1 MIGNFMNQPND
12 DVLFRTLDD
21 VAFITLNMPQTG
33 NKIPQT
39 VVAVLGELLEQAS
52 QDRTLKA
59 VVINAQGDHFCQG
72 RDGGKK
78 VQESPPTPLQL
89 REKMM
94 GPITKVYAAL
104 RAIQV
109 PVVAIVQGEAHGF
122 GAALAGS
129 ADITIAA
136 DNAKFSFPELLVDM
150 PPTLAMATVMD
161 KVGPKALSWLVYSNA
176 HIDAQRASQIGLVSE
191 VVPLQELAT
200 AQEKILTQLRART
213 IPALA
218 TVKDFLANCRLD
230 EFSQAANYAKNSLA
244 LVLSSK

>member
-1 MIGNFMNQPND
+1 MLQQLEN
-12 DVLFRTLDD
+12 VLFQTIDQ
-21 VAFITLNMPQTG
+21 VSFITLNMPDTG

-39 VVAVLGELLEQAS
+39 VVTRLGELLEQAS
-52 QDRTLKA
+52 LDYSLKA
-59 VVINAQGDHFCQG
+59 VVINAHGDHFCQG

-78 VQESPPTPLQL
+78 VNDTPPTPLQL

-109 PVVAIVQGEAHGF
+109 PVVAIVQGQANGF

-136 DNAKFSFPELLVDM
+136 DNAQFSFPELLVDM

-161 KVGPKALSWLVYSNA
+161 RVGPKALSWLVYTNA
-176 HIDAQRASQIGLVSE
+176 YISAQRACQIGLVSE
-191 VVPLQELAT
+191 VVPLKDLSLA
-200 AQEKILTQLRART
+200 QDKLLGQLRART

-230 EFSQAANYAKNSLA
+230 EFPKAANYAKNSLA

>member
-1 MIGNFMNQPND
+1 MLQQTEN
-12 DVLFRTLDD
+12 VLFKTIDD
-21 VAFITLNMPQTG
+21 VAFITLNMPDTG
-33 NKIPQT
+33 NRIPQS
-39 VVAVLGELLEQAS
+39 VVTRLGELLEQAS
-52 QDRTLKA
+52 LDNTLKA
-59 VVINAQGDHFCQG
+59 VVINAHGDHFCLG

-78 VQESPPTPLQL
+78 GNDAPPTALQL

-94 GPITKVYAAL
+94 GPITRVYSAL

-109 PVVAIVQGEAHGF
+109 PVVAVVQGEANGF

-129 ADITIAA
+129 ADITLAA
-136 DNAKFSFPELLVDM
+136 DNAQFSFPELLGDM

-161 KVGPKALSWLVYSNA
+161 KVGPKALSWLVYTNV
-176 HIDAQRASQIGLVSE
+176 HISAQKACQVGLVSE
-191 VVPLQELAT
+191 VVPLLELST
-200 AQEKILTQLRART
+200 ALDQLLGQLRARS

-230 EFSQAANYAKNSLA
+230 EFNQAANYAKNSLA

>member
-1 MIGNFMNQPND
+1 MNQATEE
-12 DVLFRTLDD
+12 VLFKTVDE

-33 NKIPQT
+33 NKIPQS
-39 VVAVLGELLEQAS
+39 VVTRLGELLEQVS
-52 QDRTLKA
+52 LERSLKA
-59 VVINAQGDHFCQG
+59 VVINAHGDHFCLG

-78 VQESPPTPLQL
+78 SQDTPPTPIQL

-94 GPITKVYAAL
+94 GPITKVYSAL

-109 PVVAIVQGEAHGF
+109 PVVAVVQGEANGF

-161 KVGPKALSWLVYSNA
+161 RVGPKALSWLVYTNV
-176 HIDAQRASQIGLVSE
+176 HISAERACQVGLVSE
-191 VVPLQELAT
+191 VFPLHDLNNELDR
-200 AQEKILTQLRART
+200 LLVQLRARS

-230 EFSQAANYAKNSLA
+230 EFPQAANYAKNSLA

>member
-1 MIGNFMNQPND
+1 MQQEIEN
-12 DVLFRTLDD
+12 VLFQTVDQ
-21 VAFITLNMPQTG
+21 VSFITLNMPDTG
-33 NKIPQT
+33 NKIPQS
-39 VVAVLGELLEQAS
+39 VVTRLGELLEQAS
-52 QDRTLKA
+52 LDHSLKA
-59 VVINAQGDHFCQG
+59 VVINAHGDHFCLG

-78 VQESPPTPLQL
+78 ANETPPTPLQL

-94 GPITKVYAAL
+94 GPITKVYSAL

-109 PVVAIVQGEAHGF
+109 PVVAIVQGEANGF

-136 DNAKFSFPELLVDM
+136 ENAHFSFPELLVDM

-161 KVGPKALSWLVYSNA
+161 RVGPKALSWLVYTNA
-176 HIDAQRASQIGLVSE
+176 HISAQRACQIGLVSE
-191 VVPLQELAT
+191 VVPLNELSL
-200 AQEKILTQLRART
+200 AQDKLLAQLRART

-230 EFSQAANYAKNSLA
+230 EFDQAANYAKNSLA

>member
-1 MIGNFMNQPND
+1 MQQELEN
-12 DVLFRTLDD
+12 VLFQTIDQ
-21 VAFITLNMPQTG
+21 VSFITLNMPDTG
-33 NKIPQT
+33 NKIPQS
-39 VVAVLGELLEQAS
+39 VVTRLGELLEQAS
-52 QDRTLKA
+52 LDHSLKA
-59 VVINAQGDHFCQG
+59 VVINAYGEHFCQG

-78 VQESPPTPLQL
+78 ANETTPTPLRL

-94 GPITKVYAAL
+94 GPITKVYSAL

-109 PVVAIVQGEAHGF
+109 PVVAVVQGEANGF

-136 DNAKFSFPELLVDM
+136 DNAQFSFPELLVDM

-161 KVGPKALSWLVYSNA
+161 RVGPKALSWLVYTNA
-176 HIDAQRASQIGLVSE
+176 HISAQRACQIGLVSE
-191 VVPLQELAT
+191 VVPLNELLF
-200 AQEKILTQLRART
+200 AQDKLLTQLRARS

-230 EFSQAANYAKNSLA
+230 EFGQAANYAKNSLA

>member
-1 MIGNFMNQPND
+1 MNQATEE
-12 DVLFRTLDD
+12 VLFKTVDE

-33 NKIPQT
+33 NKIPQS
-39 VVAVLGELLEQAS
+39 VVTRLGELLEQVS
-52 QDRTLKA
+52 LERSLKA
-59 VVINAQGDHFCQG
+59 VVINAHGDHFCLG

-78 VQESPPTPLQL
+78 SQDTPPTPIQL

-94 GPITKVYAAL
+94 GPITKVYSAL

-109 PVVAIVQGEAHGF
+109 PVVAVVQGEANGF

-161 KVGPKALSWLVYSNA
+161 RVGPKALSWLVYTNV
-176 HIDAQRASQIGLVSE
+176 HISAERACQVGLVSE
-191 VVPLQELAT
+191 VFPLHDLNNALD
-200 AQEKILTQLRART
+200 KLLVQLRARS

-230 EFSQAANYAKNSLA
+230 EFPQAANYAKNSLA

>member
-1 MIGNFMNQPND
+1 MQQELEN
-12 DVLFRTLDD
+12 VLFQTIDQ
-21 VAFITLNMPQTG
+21 VSFITLNMPDTG
-33 NKIPQT
+33 NKIPQS
-39 VVAVLGELLEQAS
+39 VVTRLGELLEQAS
-52 QDRTLKA
+52 LDHSLKA
-59 VVINAQGDHFCQG
+59 VVINAHGEHFCQG

-78 VQESPPTPLQL
+78 ANDTPPTPLQL

-94 GPITKVYAAL
+94 GPITKVYSAL

-109 PVVAIVQGEAHGF
+109 PVVAVVQGEANGF

-136 DNAKFSFPELLVDM
+136 DNAQFSFPELLVDM

-161 KVGPKALSWLVYSNA
+161 RVGPKALSWLVYTNA
-176 HIDAQRASQIGLVSE
+176 HIPAQRACQIGLVSE
-191 VVPLQELAT
+191 VVPLNELLL
-200 AQEKILTQLRART
+200 AQDKLLTQLRARS

-230 EFSQAANYAKNSLA
+230 EFGQAANYAKNSLA
-244 LVLSSK
+244 LVLSSKQ